1 MSVELRID
9 RAWQPSAL
17 AWRHDDAP
25 LALAR
30 VLGEVAA
37 DLWLSG
43 KVTLTTDHVVATMST
58 DAEAAPDQDRDDQGA
73 GDDSGRQAVA

>member
-9 RAWQPSAL
+9 RAWQPRAL

-30 VLGEVAA
+30 VFGEVAA
-37 DLWLSG
+37 DLWLAG
-43 KVTLTTDHVVATMST
+43 TVTLTPDHVVATMST
-58 DAEAAPDQDRDDQGA
+58 DAEAAPDQDGDDQAA
-73 GDDSGRQAVA
+73 GDDSGRQEVA